1 MNYIGSE
8 ISEAQCIYSE
18 DRLNGNLKV
27 TNTNNKV
34 KSITKTNKLF

>member
-1 MNYIGSE
+1 MY
-8 ISEAQCIYSE
+8 IYSE
-18 DRLNGNLKV
+18 DRLNGNLEV